1 MFQKL
6 CQVFEMFLKCLP
18 YKRHGA
24 QRDRRQRKIATQR
37 KLHRCCIATWS
48 ALNCKP
54 KSKRIKV
61 AAVKHILKILVSK
74 TLLFTSC
81 LSLVVTSPLTSLFRV
96 ILLAALHLGI
106 HSKVDVVPR
115 VAPTVVLLWASHRV
129 NLHNISVK
137 LTSTSR
143 LVI

>member
-1 MFQKL
+1 MFALQ
-6 CQVFEMFLKCLP
+6 QT
-18 YKRHGA
+18 RA

-48 ALNCKP
+48 AVNCKP

-61 AAVKHILKILVSK
+61 AAVKHILKIL
-74 TLLFTSC
+74 LFTCC